1 MCKILT
7 TMERIVTTERQNIGA
22 LFDRIASSYDSL
34 NHILSLNIDKRWRR
48 RAIKELKPAARLLD
62 VAIGTAD
69 LTLEA
74 LQQKKAEQV
83 TGIDL
88 SEEMMKIGEKKVAE
102 KGFDGKVTFDTGS
115 ALEMPYPSGSFDTLT
130 CAFGVRNFS
139 DLEKGLS
146 EFHRVLK
153 KGGELCILEF
163 SYPDNRLIAWG
174 YDIYFSHILP
184 LIGRM
189 FSKDKTAYT
198 YLNKSVKS
206 FIWGKDMVEKI
217 NDAGFTHATFTP
229 LTLGIATIYR
239 AVNG

>member
-1 MCKILT
+1 
-7 TMERIVTTERQNIGA
+7 MERIVTTERQNIGA

-48 RAIKELKPAARLLD
+48 TAIKGLKPATHLLD

-69 LTLEA
+69 LTIEA
-74 LQQKKAEQV
+74 LRQHKAEQI

-88 SEEMMKIGEKKVAE
+88 SEEMMKIGERKVADN
-102 KGFDGKVTFDTGS
+102 GFAGKVTFDIGS
-115 ALEMPYPSGSFDTLT
+115 ALEMPYSSGSFDTLT

-153 KGGELCILEF
+153 KGGEICILEF
-163 SYPDNRLIAWG
+163 SYPENRLIACG

-184 LIGRM
+184 FIGRI
-189 FSKDKTAYT
+189 FSKDKSAYT

-206 FIWGKDMVEKI
+206 FIWGDEMVKRL
-217 NDAGFTHATFTP
+217 NMAGFTDVTFTP

-239 AVNG
+239 AVND